1 MWPAAAPLPCPMAE
15 PSEVLGSKTS
25 VFSGER
31 SAVHHHWQLWQEQVG
46 PPAVAIQTDPEKKC
60 LRALQKNLCIFQR
73 KVLIIW
79 FDLFAPITWYVL
91 LSCIYIRGVSLTLTC
106 VVSHGHRCD
115 LYICDE
121 AMSAGSSWQWEC
133 VPWLYMFW
141 TFVFFW
147 GGFCFIFFLNL
158 WLQTKLM
165 RSLDKVFVSCRSNNQ
180 PWPKEFLGFVLHFFF
195 YVFYFASFFYVFLVT
210 IWIAEALAAER

>member
-115 LYICDE
+115 SIHLRWSDVCWKQLAVGMCPLALYVLNLC
-121 AMSAGSSWQWEC
+121 
-133 VPWLYMFW
+133 
-141 TFVFFW
+141 FFW